1 MTNETQH
8 ILERASDTSIPVVAL
23 GGAISSVVLYLAG
36 PMLEAWV
43 GERPPAGLEAA
54 LATLI
59 TAAIAWRMPAR
70 LGR

>member
-1 MTNETQH
+1 MNGETQR
-8 ILERASDTSIPVVAL
+8 IDERQSDTSIPVVAL
-23 GGAISSVVLYLAG
+23 GGALSSVVLYLVG
-36 PMLEAWV
+36 PVLEALV
-43 GERPPAGLEAA
+43 GERPPPGMEAA